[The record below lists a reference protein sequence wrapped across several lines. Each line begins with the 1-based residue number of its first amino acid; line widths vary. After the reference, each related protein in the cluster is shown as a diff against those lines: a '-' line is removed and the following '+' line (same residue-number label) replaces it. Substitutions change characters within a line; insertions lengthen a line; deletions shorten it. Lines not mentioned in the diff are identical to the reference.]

1 MIRALS
7 IQELNIPFSVP
18 GWFWAGSDVRLGSRD
33 GQVTGDWSKSGG
45 DGQPQPDNREFRV
58 EGEQDEACIAVLNNF
73 YGDGA
78 VWHDIACYHK
88 KWFICEDSDKLMEFA
103 RQTSP
108 EHAPR
113 I

>member
-1 MIRALS
+1 M
-7 IQELNIPFSVP
+7 
-18 GWFWAGSDVRLGSRD
+18 RLGSRD

-78 VWHDIACYHK
+78 VSVDW
-88 KWFICEDSDKLMEFA
+88 S
-103 RQTSP
+103 SP
-108 EHAPR
+108 AQR
-113 I
+113 IKCC